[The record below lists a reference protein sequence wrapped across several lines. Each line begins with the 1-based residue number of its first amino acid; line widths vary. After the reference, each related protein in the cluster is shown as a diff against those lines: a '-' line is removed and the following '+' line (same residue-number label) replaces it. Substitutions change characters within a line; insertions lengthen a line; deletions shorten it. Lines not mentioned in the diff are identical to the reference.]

1 MTNATS
7 MPPID
12 PPLGPPDIDRPV
24 VIRSAVIRY
33 QRTRNKSEVKRSFNK
48 TTTKTGEP
56 FWMPLMLTIPREVAL
71 ATGMEA
77 GMTVVMEGYADGRVR
92 VFPAGDLVT
101 RSESEV

>member
-1 MTNATS
+1 
-7 MPPID
+7 
-12 PPLGPPDIDRPV
+12 
-24 VIRSAVIRY
+24 
-33 QRTRNKSEVKRSFNK
+33 
-48 TTTKTGEP
+48 
-56 FWMPLMLTIPREVAL
+56 MLTIPREVAL